1 MPTHTRAHCQA
12 SNPRGFSRSVM
23 ARAWM
28 QSTACAERQSTQVHA
43 GFKHACFEYSLRDER
58 SDPQG
63 ERVFIKRS
71 DWVVREGRASIATA
85 ECMPTR
91 ATNESFGVSLIGQ
104 VQVHVRSATQSV
116 SQMNVNNARYRTQS
130 DKTRYTLIVRPC
142 SRGTGH
148 KREMRG
154 LDIRYDLHRHL
165 GVVKYPG
172 ETFRGAIADT
182 SIRRDHYEYD
192 TWL

>member
-1 MPTHTRAHCQA
+1 MHREGARHTKGAVWGADSRHE
-12 SNPRGFSRSVM
+12 SVRHSTDGRTVSGLSGFVGESRSL
-23 ARAWM
+23 AILGSRSCHYAANIK
-28 QSTACAERQSTQVHA
+28 TCALHE
-43 GFKHACFEYSLRDER
+43 
-58 SDPQG
+58 
-63 ERVFIKRS
+63 
-71 DWVVREGRASIATA
+71 
-85 ECMPTR
+85 
-91 ATNESFGVSLIGQ
+91 
-104 VQVHVRSATQSV
+104 SV

-172 ETFRGAIADT
+172 MHATLIAWGFACRVARMQRTRIHRNPGMLPPAIRETNKSTDHHLSSNLDIIIGAWVRSGT
-182 SIRRDHYEYD
+182 RCDHD
-192 TWL
+192 R